1 MPQPQSIGIG
11 ERAVDDIDQVDDDP
25 DTKKTRG
32 EQVENAHA
40 GFTDVEH
47 VTANSAQENAQQQSG
62 GFIFGAQISH
72 SRERQAAVGA
82 VGSGE

>member
-1 MPQPQSIGIG
+1 MPQSQTVGIG

-47 VTANSAQENAQQQSG
+47 MPANSTQENAQKQSSS
-62 GFIFGAQISH
+62 FILNLPLLPIIFS
-72 SRERQAAVGA
+72 
-82 VGSGE
+82 